1 MANRSIPDAD
11 NVAASV
17 VSAFG
22 GLTKATKALGHRTHS
37 TIYSWVRKGRI
48 PHWRHAEIVRAAD
61 REGVEIPNDL
71 FRGVK
76 VVRPEGEGAR

>member
-1 MANRSIPDAD
+1 MTHRSISDAD

-17 VSAFG
+17 VNAFG

-48 PHWRHAEIVRAAD
+48 PHWRHAEIVEAAD
-61 REGVEIPNDL
+61 REGVQIPHDL
-71 FRGVK
+71 FRGVT
-76 VVRPEGEGAR
+76 VVRPEGESAR